1 MRASAADDGSEA
13 APLIDSSADMQATEV
28 VK

>member
-1 MRASAADDGSEA
+1 VRASAADERNEA
-13 APLIDSSADMQATEV
+13 ASLIDSSADTQATEV